1 MGQPEKYRQYAA
13 ECLQLASDF
22 REPGA
27 RAVLHHMAQVWLR
40 LAQDAEGRG
49 TNLNMIRLGN
59 SAENVR
65 GRIPQRPSSK
75 PPPSS

>member
-13 ECLQLASDF
+13 ESLHLASDF

-40 LAQDAEGRG
+40 LAQDAEGRDQSRHDQVG
-49 TNLNMIRLGN
+49 KLG
-59 SAENVR
+59 
-65 GRIPQRPSSK
+65 
-75 PPPSS
+75 